1 MLHED
6 ETDSP
11 SLCLFSGSR
20 IPSEK
25 MNRLVALKML
35 AICRTTVWDAIVVG
49 RTAIGREGRHSGRN
63 SFLLNVGANNV
74 RTARQNMNLQIQT
87 IIHPKE
93 RIQIFLFDRAVTPRN
108 M

>member
-11 SLCLFSGSR
+11 SLFLFSGSTI

-25 MNRLVALKML
+25 MNRLVALKMV
-35 AICRTTVWDAIVVG
+35 AICRTRVWDAVVVG
-49 RTAIGREGRHSGRN
+49 RTAIGRQGRHSGRN
-63 SFLLNVGANNV
+63 SFLLNVGAYNV

-87 IIHPKE
+87 NDSPKKKGINQE
-93 RIQIFLFDRAVTPRN
+93 FLFG
-108 M
+108 